1 MQGNRTSEQ
10 QGKICLTHGAR
21 ASTPNQALTALP
33 GTRASTPRPQPD
45 GLPAPYIPTDE
56 EFLQR
61 FVQQTLLTFAEL
73 RGAARFEVG
82 HA

>member
-21 ASTPNQALTALP
+21 ASAPNQALTALP

-45 GLPAPYIPTDE
+45 RLPEPYIPTDE
-56 EFLQR
+56 DLLQR
-61 FVQQTLLTFAEL
+61 IVQQPLLTFAEL
-73 RGAARFEVG
+73 LLKL
-82 HA
+82 